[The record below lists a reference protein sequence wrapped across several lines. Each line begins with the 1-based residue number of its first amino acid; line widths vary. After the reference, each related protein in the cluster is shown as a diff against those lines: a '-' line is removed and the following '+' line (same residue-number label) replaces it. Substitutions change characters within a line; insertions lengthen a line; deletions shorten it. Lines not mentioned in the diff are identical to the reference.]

1 MENNQNNLDEE
12 LDEEEFSE
20 DSEDD
25 TDSYEDEEEDFDD
38 EDSDYLDEDGE
49 SSDDDDSDG
58 EEGDD
63 DEDVDEGDGKKE
75 NNDAAELA
83 ELRKKYAAL
92 EEQTRTTLRKMGVK
106 AENVTDGLI
115 ELAAEADGVSK
126 DEYID
131 SQKKASR
138 AEMAEQLLRNTEFER
153 MATADLA
160 VLKQEF
166 PELKDVKHISEIP
179 NFKRFGECR
188 DKGLS
193 PKEAFSAA
201 NPDGIRASVAKA
213 TRREALNDTK
223 SHLRSNV
230 PSSAKDDA
238 IAIPKRELAEWRE
251 MFPHL
256 SEKELK
262 ALYRKTI

>member
-1 MENNQNNLDEE
+1 MENNRNNLDEE
-12 LDEEEFSE
+12 PDEEFGE
-20 DSEDD
+20 DIEDD
-25 TDSYEDEEEDFDD
+25 TDSYDDDEEDFDD

-58 EEGDD
+58 DEDD
-63 DEDVDEGDGKKE
+63 DGDEDGGNDK

-115 ELAAEADGVSK
+115 ELAAEADGVSR

-153 MATADLA
+153 MAAADLA
-160 VLKQEF
+160 SLKQEF

-213 TRREALNDTK
+213 TRREALGDTK
-223 SHLRSNV
+223 GHLRSNV
-230 PSSAKDDA
+230 PSNAKDDA
-238 IAIPKRELAEWRE
+238 IAIPKRDLAEWRE

-256 SEKELK
+256 GDKELK

>member
-12 LDEEEFSE
+12 LDEEEFVEELNEEEFVE
-20 DSEDD
+20 DTEDD

-38 EDSDYLDEDGE
+38 EDSDYLDEDV
-49 SSDDDDSDG
+49 DSL
-58 EEGDD
+58 
-63 DEDVDEGDGKKE
+63 DEDEGDGKKE

-138 AEMAEQLLRNTEFER
+138 AEMAEQLLKNTEFER

-160 VLKQEF
+160 ALKQEF

-256 SEKELK
+256 SDKELK
-262 ALYRKTI
+262 SLYRKTI